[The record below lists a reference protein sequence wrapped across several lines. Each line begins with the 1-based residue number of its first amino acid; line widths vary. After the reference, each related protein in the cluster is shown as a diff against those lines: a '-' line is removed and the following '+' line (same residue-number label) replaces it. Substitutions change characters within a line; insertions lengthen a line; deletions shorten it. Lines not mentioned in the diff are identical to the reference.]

1 MRANNVS
8 SLIDR
13 IVSIQMQ
20 RLRDMFE
27 AAIAKAAQSTEQARN
42 AGETKN
48 ATQKGGVE
56 VQFSTK
62 AEDLEMSGVGCTLC
76 SQIR

>member
-1 MRANNVS
+1 
-8 SLIDR
+8 
-13 IVSIQMQ
+13 MQ

-27 AAIAKAAQSTEQARN
+27 AAIDMAAQNTEQARQTG
-42 AGETKN
+42 ATKN
-48 ATQKGGVE
+48 TTPEGGVE

-62 AEDLEMSGVGCTLC
+62 VEDLEMSGVGCTLC